1 MNRSDSPSLAIVIP
15 CLNEEPAI
23 AGVVNEYRAAFPAA
37 RILVVDN
44 GSSDRTGECAAAAGA
59 EVLVEPT
66 RGKARAV
73 LAAWAY
79 LDEDLMLMVDGD
91 GSYPSKGGLALVQ
104 LYRQSPADLISG
116 VRTPEDS
123 VKADGVS
130 SPFRPMHQFGTR
142 LFERFLWIAFRYRTA
157 DLFSG
162 LRLFTRRFYK
172 NVPILSRGFELE
184 IELTIQAIDKS
195 FSMREAAVPF
205 RDRAAGTASK
215 LDTLSDGWRILRA
228 LFVLLRDYKPLFFFL
243 RIAAVFLLF
252 GLLAGW
258 LPVYEYFQT
267 SLVGRFPLAILA
279 ASLVSLSIVTFLAGL
294 MMEGQLRHH
303 RESYQ
308 IRLRNFDAPA
318 TGAARRGG
326 LHPPAA

>member
-1 MNRSDSPSLAIVIP
+1 MNRSESPSLAIVIP
-15 CLNEEPAI
+15 CLNEEPAV
-23 AGVVNEYRAAFPAA
+23 AGVVQEYRAAFPAA

-44 GSSDRTGECAAAAGA
+44 GSTDRTAAVAAAAGA

-79 LDEDLMLMVDGD
+79 LNEDLILMVDGD
-91 GSYPSKGGLALVQ
+91 GSYPAEGGVALLK
-104 LYRQSPADLISG
+104 LYEQTPADLVSG
-116 VRTPEDS
+116 VRTPT
-123 VKADGVS
+123 ADAAGGS
-130 SPFRPMHQFGTR
+130 ATPFRPMHQFGTR
-142 LFERFLWIAFRYRTA
+142 LFERFLSLAFGYRTG

-195 FSMREAAVPF
+195 FSLRETAVPF

-215 LDTLSDGWRILRA
+215 LDTIRDGWRILRA

-243 RIAAVFLLF
+243 RVAAVFFVL

-279 ASLVSLSIVTFLAGL
+279 ASLVSLSIVTLLAGL
-294 MMEGQLRHH
+294 MMEGNLRHH

-308 IRLRNFDAPA
+308 IRLRNFDAPLS
-318 TGAARRGG
+318 GAARRGEPR
-326 LHPPAA
+326 PPAV